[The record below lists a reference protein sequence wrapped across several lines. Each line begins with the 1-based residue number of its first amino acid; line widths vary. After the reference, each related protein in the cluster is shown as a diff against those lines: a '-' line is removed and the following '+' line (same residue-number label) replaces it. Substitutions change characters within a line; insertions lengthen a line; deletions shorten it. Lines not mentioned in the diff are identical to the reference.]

1 MKTPI
6 QELIEQLK
14 EERDGFLELP
24 ILCSIQ
30 ERTENCFGS
39 CIEIAERMLEKEK
52 EVKPKYFE
60 RNQAR
65 IVFYAIQMAIDSGAK
80 YIYMT
85 DADEIIAF
93 KEPMKPREIE
103 LSKSELVLTL

>member
-1 MKTPI
+1 MKTPM
-6 QELIEQLK
+6 QELMDEFAK
-14 EERDGFLELP
+14 KADSLP
-24 ILCSIQ
+24 DTLDANAAYLVFQ
-30 ERTENCFGS
+30 ECYDMAKS
-39 CIEIAERMLEKEK
+39 MLEKEM
-52 EVKPKYFE
+52 KPKYFE